1 MINIVELVKDLYVVY
16 KNNERITPIPLT
28 KSELTDFLISIPL
41 TESEQEYIER
51 FYGDVS

>member
-28 KSELTDFLISIPL
+28 REELDQFIAGLSLSE
-41 TESEQEYIER
+41 EER
-51 FYGDVS
+51 AFVDHFYGIT